1 MGVMVST
8 AEALFSK
15 AVSYWMT
22 TYSPSGAS
30 GRVRAKLADLRV
42 RDFKAPSGERALPA
56 AFSQSAFVIAVLKR
70 VEAPF
75 QLSAYFPL
83 SVMTSHALAE
93 ACALGTA
100 SDSAA
105 RAGKPTSMRIATSTG

>member
-8 AEALFSK
+8 AAALFSK
-15 AVSYWMT
+15 TVSYWMT
-22 TYSPSGAS
+22 TYSPSGAP
-30 GRVRAKLADLRV
+30 GRVRAKVADLRV

-105 RAGKPTSMRIATSTG
+105 WAGKPTRRRIATSTG